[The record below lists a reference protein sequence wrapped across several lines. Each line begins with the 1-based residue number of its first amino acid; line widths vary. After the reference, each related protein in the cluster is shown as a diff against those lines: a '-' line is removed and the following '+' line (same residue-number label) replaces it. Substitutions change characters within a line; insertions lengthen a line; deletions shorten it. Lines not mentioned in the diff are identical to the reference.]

1 VKQVYSF
8 YPSRREA
15 NKFAEKLIGM
25 EAEGVA
31 VGTFRTAEGWPVF
44 SEASDEIVD
53 RVGAEHEAELVKKS
67 AQAMEEYGEKYEYET
82 ATKSMS
88 SVQAVYELTGSKKIF
103 TPNELIRL
111 ARDELR
117 KYGIKNVSI
126 VITKYQ
132 GMDPAAPY
140 ANASVGRH
148 SSGKWRLRL
157 HPVNLYMDEEYIR
170 DTVKHEAEHILGKR

>member
-88 SVQAVYELTGSKKIF
+88 SVQAV
-103 TPNELIRL
+103 NELIRL